1 MCIKTTFHDSSNYD
15 HEILARL
22 VVRGAGS
29 AIRQSFRLS
38 LMKVSRQTRR
48 NLFTLNSLRD
58 QSAVSHPPSLPF
70 SCDSIDWIH
79 PFFDLCLTLRYSP
92 VLPRLHDSDSLVFH
106 SALKPTCLQ
115 SEKLQFVR
123 LSSFFPRNCFRCRAV
138 ECRPHAFRKS
148 NKVNDMCEH
157 QTLCIF
163 RTPSMDVDMITRGKD
178 NRDNTKGIVRNCRG
192 EQGQLQEQARLS
204 LRQGKEQAKHRL
216 ETRDFRRIVVLLQVG
231 TREKTSLR

>member
-1 MCIKTTFHDSSNYD
+1 MTHPTTCITVHVH

-29 AIRQSFRLS
+29 TIRQSSRLS
-38 LMKVSRQTRR
+38 LMEVSRQTRR
-48 NLFTLNSLRD
+48 KFFRLKSLRD

-92 VLPRLHDSDSLVFH
+92 VLPRTRTSLLMLLSYPGVQCSMRSFLHDSDSLVFH

-178 NRDNTKGIVRNCRG
+178 NRDNTKGIVRNCRQVSKG
-192 EQGQLQEQARLS
+192 SSKSKQG
-204 LRQGKEQAKHRL
+204 
-216 ETRDFRRIVVLLQVG
+216 
-231 TREKTSLR
+231 